1 MRRIATR
8 FRYGSWDGSQQN
20 PLSADDVLGAIAE
33 DLMEYGDLKWAMRN
47 LMSRGMPMPDGGYMQ
62 GLRDMLKQL
71 RDKKRERL
79 QQFDLSSVMQN
90 TPRINN
96 IILP

>member
-47 LMSRGMPMPDGGYMQ
+47 LCPAVCRCLTAATCKGYA
-62 GLRDMLKQL
+62 
-71 RDKKRERL
+71 
-79 QQFDLSSVMQN
+79 
-90 TPRINN
+90 TC
-96 IILP
+96 